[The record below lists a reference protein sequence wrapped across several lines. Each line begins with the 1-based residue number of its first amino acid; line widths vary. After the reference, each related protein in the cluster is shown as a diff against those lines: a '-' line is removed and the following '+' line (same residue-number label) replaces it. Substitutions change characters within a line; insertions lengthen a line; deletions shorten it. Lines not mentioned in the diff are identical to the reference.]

1 MTHLHCSCD
10 ECCGNLRLGG
20 TDHAVALCTNPRCH
34 TEQRHNVLQVFR
46 NLRHTKGLWT
56 CHKIGDDDF
65 LRCQSR
71 RTFSAMSSIWYTCT
85 LAVRGIMFTNPRSS
99 ISRKCV
105 HTIVR
110 GHPPRAT
117 PDLSCS
123 VASRRVKWLIVAASS
138 AIPSGCP
145 HVSAQ
150 QQATNLHACAPKR
163 TASCGSLALVCWVSH
178 RCTST
183 AAPSGVRTNSSM
195 SKSDLL
201 ELCFSIWAIC
211 RASIVNVLCGTDTL
225 HQASEPLLPHSPSQT
240 HDSCADILVKIL
252 STSPTTAASA
262 GP

>member
-1 MTHLHCSCD
+1 MFSKCSATCATRRD
-10 ECCGNLRLGG
+10 CGHATRLA
-20 TDHAVALCTNPRCH
+20 TTFFFVA
-34 TEQRHNVLQVFR
+34 
-46 NLRHTKGLWT
+46 K
-56 CHKIGDDDF
+56 
-65 LRCQSR
+65 SR

-225 HQASEPLLPHSPSQT
+225 HLASEPLLPHSPSQT

-262 GP
+262 GT